1 MSPRALRPVDL
12 AREHGLS
19 TQAVRNYEDEGILPP
34 AERTPSGYRRYT
46 PVHAQALRAFL
57 ALRPGY
63 GHGVAAEILRCAHR
77 GETGTLFRL
86 IDGTH
91 AELLRERDTL
101 AEVTAALG
109 ALTADPQA
117 YPVTYPAR
125 TTDPQPCPRTTAEPQ
140 PYPGTGARTG
150 TGTGIGAEP
159 AVGALARQLGL
170 HPASLR
176 KWEAA
181 GILRP
186 RRDPATGHRRYPPE
200 AVRDAYVARQLRRG
214 GFPLDR
220 IRVFTEQLRGAGDA
234 DALCG
239 VLAEWHAR
247 LHRRSRAM
255 LAAGRE
261 LDAYL
266 DLVGGPGEGGG

>member
-1 MSPRALRPVDL
+1 MNPGALRPVDL

-34 AERTPSGYRRYT
+34 AERSASGYRRYT
-46 PVHAQALRAFL
+46 PVHTQALRAFL

-63 GHGVAAEILRCAHR
+63 GHGVAAEILRSAGR
-77 GETGTLFRL
+77 GDTGTLFRL
-86 IDGTH
+86 VDRAH
-91 AELLRERDTL
+91 ADLLHERDTL

-109 ALTADPQA
+109 TL
-117 YPVTYPAR
+117 
-125 TTDPQPCPRTTAEPQ
+125 TTDPGPTPDS
-140 PYPGTGARTG
+140 YARTDP
-150 TGTGIGAEP
+150 T
-159 AVGALARQLGL
+159 VGMLARQLGL

-181 GILRP
+181 GILHP

-220 IRVFTEQLRGAGDA
+220 IRTFTEQLRGAGDA
-234 DALCG
+234 GALG
-239 VLAEWHAR
+239 EVLAEWHGR

-255 LAAGRE
+255 LAAGRH

-266 DLVGGPGEGGG
+266 DLVPAPAAPTEG